1 MTHWHDIG
9 DAHLCPI
16 CGYETRNP
24 NILPDTRCPKC
35 GFKGKNDNNTYN
47 REIERTKRQAGA
59 NGTETPNSHKK
70 RGKNVKQ
77 ALAIAGGTV
86 AIYSISFLTL
96 AILRR
101 LQFPISNDAIWIGNV
116 IIFTGLIKLK

>member
-1 MTHWHDIG
+1 MNRWHDIG
-9 DAHLCPI
+9 DAYLCPI

-24 NILPDTRCPKC
+24 NTLPDIRCPKC
-35 GFKGKNDNNTYN
+35 GFKDKNDNNTYS
-47 REIERTKRQAGA
+47 REIERTKRQPEVNGA
-59 NGTETPNSHKK
+59 ETPNSRKK

-77 ALAIAGGTV
+77 TLAIAGGTV
-86 AIYSISFLTL
+86 AISFLTL

-116 IIFTGLIKLK
+116 VVFTGLTKLK